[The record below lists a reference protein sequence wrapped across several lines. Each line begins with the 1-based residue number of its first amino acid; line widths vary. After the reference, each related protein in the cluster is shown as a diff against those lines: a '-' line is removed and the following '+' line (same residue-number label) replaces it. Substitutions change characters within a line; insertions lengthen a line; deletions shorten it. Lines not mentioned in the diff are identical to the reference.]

1 MNRPHLAPVL
11 EKVCWPRN
19 FHRHFANTVVSSG
32 ILLPKGSRAHHHL
45 FTPVTC
51 PDLLTCLADRYA
63 VALVLSSALVGV
75 AMVFVA
81 GRFVWKSQV
90 GTTVEGA
97 YDLSSDLSSDPD
109 TTSASA
115 ETFENIRS
123 EMALGAKH
131 RRSKAD
137 PDYEQP
143 YAFATK
149 DSNRDATTTKATRST
164 TASPRS
170 GNLGAEYAFATSGG
184 TGSAWDWDDS
194 GNSLHAAP
202 PRSKAFS
209 AASARTALKNPGA
222 GLNLNNTPPRG
233 GKVAAGT

>member
-1 MNRPHLAPVL
+1 
-11 EKVCWPRN
+11 
-19 FHRHFANTVVSSG
+19 
-32 ILLPKGSRAHHHL
+32 
-45 FTPVTC
+45 
-51 PDLLTCLADRYA
+51 
-63 VALVLSSALVGV
+63 
-75 AMVFVA
+75 MVFVA

-109 TTSASA
+109 TTYTASA

-209 AASARTALKNPGA
+209 AVLTALKNPGA
-222 GLNLNNTPPRG
+222 GLNLNNTPP
-233 GKVAAGT
+233 KAGSGRRRLVSVSVLPA